1 MVRQFQQIYFNKHYN
16 ATVLG
21 YSNPDFQKVVKAYGI
36 NTRKIKTIKNAEKI
50 IKNALSSKKTEFVE
64 VMLNMKSIV
73 DPKLL
78 VNRPIEDQSPFLS
91 RKELK
96 ENMLIDII
104 TEFKKI

>member
-1 MVRQFQQIYFNKHYN
+1 
-16 ATVLG
+16 
-21 YSNPDFQKVVKAYGI
+21 
-36 NTRKIKTIKNAEKI
+36 
-50 IKNALSSKKTEFVE
+50 
-64 VMLNMKSIV
+64 MLNMKSIV